1 MSCKL
6 FPSIRNGIGVLA
18 ITAAVALGLV
28 TAQEASGQ
36 KRTLEG
42 VWRVRIVPRN
52 CTTGVPI
59 PGAESQALY
68 TFHMDGTMSAW
79 TQNST
84 ITTTRSPSHGLWKRE
99 HGWSDYSFKFLHL
112 RYSGSTGMFLGKQE
126 GSGALVLSENGEE
139 FTADGS
145 ATVFDVND
153 TPGTPGCSN
162 SFGTR
167 FNLD

>member
-1 MSCKL
+1 MSLKS
-6 FPSIRNGIGVLA
+6 FSSIRIGLGTLV
-18 ITAAVALGLV
+18 IGAVFCLGLV
-28 TAQEASGQ
+28 TAQEGE

-42 VWRVRIVPRN
+42 VWRVRIVPRS
-52 CTTGVPI
+52 CLTGNPI

-68 TFHMDGTMSAW
+68 TFHRDGTMSVWA
-79 TQNST
+79 QNAT

-99 HGWSDYSFKFLHL
+99 LGWSDYSFKFLHL
-112 RYSGSTGMFLGKQE
+112 RYSGSTGVYLGKQE
-126 GSGALVLSENGEE
+126 GSGALVLGESGDE

-153 TPGTPGCSN
+153 NPGTPGCSN

-167 FNLD
+167 FKID